1 MNPGNTSDPGQPEAP
16 EKPRVFYGWW
26 LVLLVGLVVVVTSVP
41 FYQSMAV
48 RTVALEKHFMWS
60 RSHLSVPFT
69 ISRGF
74 ALLVPVVG
82 YLTDR
87 LGPRRLILPGL
98 WIADAG
104 FVIFGLMQDLRTYY
118 VSSVTIA
125 IGLQL
130 CGSIPPVVMLS
141 RWFRRRRAFAIA
153 VYLAIPTVLALVLV
167 PMIAWSTDT
176 GTYGPGWRPT
186 AFIVA
191 GAAAFVAAIASLKMR
206 DAPGDVGLESDGD
219 AGSVVP
225 VPQTGFSL
233 GKALRSRSFWFITV
247 GSGLASAGLAAG
259 DAAANWRG
267 EEVSDLRLMA
277 IVAVVASLVSV
288 CFYLVG
294 GLGGDRFTK
303 HQLMAVFAA
312 MQALGVLLVVFAQD
326 VPLVALAM
334 VLMSVGAGGLVPL
347 SLAIMPDY
355 FGTGSLRSVLGVQGL
370 IVGLVAG
377 AASATYLFWPVPT
390 DTGSYALAPL
400 LPLLLTLL
408 AAVLFLKS
416 RAPQAPDHLGPEAV
430 EESGQA

>member
-1 MNPGNTSDPGQPEAP
+1 M
-16 EKPRVFYGWW
+16 
-26 LVLLVGLVVVVTSVP
+26 VLLVGLVVVVTSVP

-48 RTVALEKHFMWS
+48 WTVALEKHFMWS

-69 ISRGF
+69 VSRGF
-74 ALLVPVVG
+74 ALLGPVVG

-98 WIADAG
+98 WIAAAG
-104 FVIFGLMQDLRTYY
+104 FVIFGLMQDLWTYY

-130 CGSIPPVVMLS
+130 CGSIPLVVMLS
-141 RWFRRRRAFAIA
+141 RWFRRRAFAIA
-153 VYLAIPTVLALVLV
+153 VYLVIPSVLALVLV
-167 PMIAWSTDT
+167 PTISWSTDT

-191 GAAAFVAAIASLKMR
+191 GAVASVAAIAIFRMR
-206 DAPGDVGLESDGD
+206 DAPGDVGLQPDGD
-219 AGSVVP
+219 TGLTVP

-233 GKALRSRSFWFITV
+233 GQALRSRSFWFITV

-259 DAAANWRG
+259 DVAADWRG
-267 EEVSDLRLMA
+267 EEVADLRLMA
-277 IVAVVASLVSV
+277 IVAVIASLVSV

-294 GLGGDRFTK
+294 GLAGDRFAK
-303 HQLMAVFAA
+303 HRLMAVFAA
-312 MQALGVLLVVFAQD
+312 VQALGVLVVVFAQG
-326 VPLVALAM
+326 VPVVSLAM

-355 FGTGSLRSVLGVQGL
+355 FGTGSLGSILGVQGL

-390 DTGSYALAPL
+390 GTGSYALAL
-400 LPLLLTLL
+400 LAPLLLTLL
-408 AAVLFLKS
+408 AAVLFL
-416 RAPQAPDHLGPEAV
+416 RTGTPQAPGHLGPGAAEG
-430 EESGQA
+430 SGQV

>member
-1 MNPGNTSDPGQPEAP
+1 MNPGNTSGSGQPEASG
-16 EKPRVFYGWW
+16 KPRIFYGWW

-48 RTVALEKHFMWS
+48 WTVALEKHFMWS
-60 RSHLSVPFT
+60 LSQLSVPFT

-74 ALLVPVVG
+74 ALLGPVVG

-87 LGPRRLILPGL
+87 LGPRRLVLPGL
-98 WIADAG
+98 CIAAAG
-104 FVIFGLMQDLRTYY
+104 FVIFGLMQDLWTYY

-130 CGSIPPVVMLS
+130 CGSIPLVVMLS

-153 VYLAIPTVLALVLV
+153 VYLAIPSVLALVLV
-167 PMIAWSTDT
+167 PMIAWSIDT

-186 AFIVA
+186 AFVVA
-191 GAAAFVAAIASLKMR
+191 GAVAFVAAIGFFRLR
-206 DAPGDVGLESDGD
+206 DAPGHVGLRPDGG
-219 AGSVVP
+219 AGLALP

-233 GKALRSRSFWFITV
+233 SQALRSRSFWFITV

-288 CFYLVG
+288 CFYLAG
-294 GLGGDRFTK
+294 GLAGDRFAK
-303 HQLMAVFAA
+303 HRLMAVFAA
-312 MQALGVLLVVFAQD
+312 VQALGVLVVVFAQG
-326 VPLVALAM
+326 VPVVSVAM
-334 VLMSVGAGGLVPL
+334 VLMSAGAGGLVPL

-355 FGTGSLRSVLGVQGL
+355 FGTGSLGSILGVQGL

-390 DTGSYALAPL
+390 GTGSYALAL
-400 LPLLLTLL
+400 LAPLLLTLL
-408 AAVLFLKS
+408 ASVLFLKS
-416 RAPQAPDHLGPEAV
+416 GVPQALDHPGPGAV
-430 EESGQA
+430 EGSGQV